1 MSSGPEMGSSCT
13 AEHGLQAR
21 CIYIINY
28 IAILYIYTYICLYT
42 IIYIYIGSISGNL
55 YELYYVL
62 RKI

>member
-28 IAILYIYTYICLYT
+28 IAILYIYIYLYIYNH
-42 IIYIYIGSISGNL
+42 IYIGSISGNL